1 MLKPLRR
8 KERKHKFCSLTYVRY
23 MYCSLI
29 TCINAC
35 PNVLSFF
42 QPNNRWI
49 CNYAI
54 CSYPDYSNNKYTI
67 CTMSQNFTEEFH
79 SWYYPGLEF
88 PWYQHVGSFNMHA
101 NMHQANFLV
110 TQRSDNDFLCETLS
124 LINIKVIFK
133 PFFQTMTLQSLPRN
147 WSKYLMFILLWITRF
162 ESVKSK
168 NSFQTNPERA

>member
-1 MLKPLRR
+1 MEASRFAKTSAE
-8 KERKHKFCSLTYVRY
+8 EREKTYKFCSLTYVHY

-29 TCINAC
+29 KCINAC

-42 QPNNRWI
+42 QPNNQWI

-67 CTMSQNFTEEFH
+67 CTMSQLILPRLRI
-79 SWYYPGLEF
+79 SLISAC
-88 PWYQHVGSFNMHA
+88 SFNMHA

-110 TQRSDNDFLCETLS
+110 TQRSDDDFLCETLS

-147 WSKYLMFILLWITRF
+147 WSKYLMFILLWITHF